1 MDTSELCEG
10 SQEVAESLV
19 LRYSLMFNVLCGV
32 TAIPLVLW
40 VIKATYNHKL
50 VHYNIKWILIFH
62 LSCLVAHDIFRI
74 INHVWDISIFLMSSP
89 GDCNVFD
96 ISRCIIIRAPINL
109 TMYLAFSGTF
119 MLSIESYTPK
129 ADFGLDITDDDH
141 EKSMV
146 LPEIPFQVHVEC
158 YQLLIHIVTAVAF
171 MCIVYMKLDYQKLM
185 TYCLITSLSPPS
197 LVLGSIFSL
206 LILQVT
212 AVVTFEVLMR
222 INKAKKRNLLH
233 SRNVHF
239 NGGVISKLYQVREN
253 VRTMKTLMLFFLL
266 SCVNSFCYNFLRG
279 FVHWHKPRFSR
290 PLFFALIEVSI
301 HLPQFSLILP
311 AVLWYSYRKVSREA
325 EVKHREKLDRDAP
338 ENTKL
343 HFDMIAESWK

>member
-119 MLSIESYTPK
+119 MLSIERCIATRRLSTYGKNRTVGP
-129 ADFGLDITDDDH
+129 
-141 EKSMV
+141 V
-146 LPEIPFQVHVEC
+146 LV
-158 YQLLIHIVTAVAF
+158 LIQIVTAVAF

-212 AVVTFEVLMR
+212 AVITFEVLMR

-233 SRNVHF
+233 SRNAHF
-239 NGGVISKLYQVREN
+239 SGGVISKLYQVREN